1 MMSNGKSLAYTKG
14 HCGEQ
19 TNTSGTS
26 LQGKEISNT
35 GGKVLMAQPFLLV
48 QNEATE
54 VNVSKHDGSGDIWEM
69 HLAQQVT
76 GLGLNYWAKIT
87 LPSREK

>member
-1 MMSNGKSLAYTKG
+1 MTSNGKSLAYTEG
-14 HCGEQ
+14 HCDEQ

-26 LQGKEISNT
+26 LQGKEISNA

-54 VNVSKHDGSGDIWEM
+54 VNVSKHDGSGDI
-69 HLAQQVT
+69 
-76 GLGLNYWAKIT
+76 
-87 LPSREK
+87 